1 MSAGGFE
8 CRGITVRRRA
18 ASGAARAVLDGLD
31 ATFPAATLTLIGGPT
46 GAGKSTLLQLLA
58 GLTRPDQGVVSAG
71 GAPISR
77 WIAAHRDRWRQQLGI
92 VFQSP
97 QLLPG
102 LTVLENTMLPLVPR
116 GLGRAE
122 LRRRASDALGRAGVE
137 HLAARDPSELSGGE
151 QQRASLARAIVV
163 APRFLLADEPVAHQD
178 DGGLEIVATVLRA
191 ARDDGATVVVV
202 SHDPRLAA
210 AGLAHARLVL
220 DAGRLRAAP

>member
-1 MSAGGFE
+1 MTAGGFE
-8 CRGITVRRRA
+8 CRGVTVRRRD
-18 ASGAARAVLDGLD
+18 ASGGARVVLDALD
-31 ATFPAATLTLIGGPT
+31 ATFPAAALTLIGGPT

-58 GLTRPDQGVVSAG
+58 GLSRPDEGVVSAG

-77 WIAAHRDRWRQQLGI
+77 WIAAHRDQWRRQVGL
-92 VFQSP
+92 VFQSA

-116 GLGRAE
+116 GLGRVE
-122 LRRRASDALGRAGVE
+122 LRRRATDALARAGVS

-151 QQRASLARAIVV
+151 QQRASLARAIVG

-178 DGGLEIVATVLRA
+178 DGGLEIVARVLRE

-220 DAGRLRAAP
+220 EEGRLRASP